1 MNIKQFRI
9 KSLFS
14 RRFAPLLA
22 MLIFPVLGWMYAAVN
37 RVDDHVWLLVTPFD
51 RAVPF
56 VSWFAIPYS
65 VWIIYIYICVLFFFV
80 KDLRAFYRAIATYT
94 ICALLCYLIYSVF
107 QTTVPRPVL
116 TGNDPL
122 TRLVAYIYHRDQPY
136 NCFPSIHCFS
146 SYMVLRILAS
156 STFKTRRSLTL
167 VGIGSGLIILST
179 QFIKQHV
186 VLDLVAAIALV
197 EVVLPLVVLAERWL
211 SGELSSATRRRSK
224 STYSAPEA

>member
-1 MNIKQFRI
+1 MNIRQFRI

-14 RRFAPLLA
+14 KRFAPLLA

-37 RVDDHVWLLVTPFD
+37 QVDDKVWSLVTSFD

-80 KDLRAFYRAIATYT
+80 KDVRAFYRAIATYT
-94 ICALLCYLIYSVF
+94 VCALVCYLIYSVF

-116 TGNDPL
+116 TGNDPF
-122 TRLVAYIYHRDQPY
+122 TQLVAYIYHRDKPF

-146 SYMVLRILAS
+146 SYMVFRILAA

-167 VGIGSGLIILST
+167 TGIGSGLIILST

-197 EVVLPLVVLAERWL
+197 EVVLPVVVLAERWL
-211 SGELSSATRRRSK
+211 AGELSSAPRRSK
-224 STYSAPEA
+224 STYYSS